1 MVSFDDTALGQSVPI
16 NVHVFRPMVE
26 FGEMADSFGF
36 NEFTRTVFVLHQRKK
51 VTVLDAS
58 LELELA
64 VVACLGF
71 VKDVPW
77 VDTTGSSSAIDS
89 PCRPIRFSLGTAVGR
104 DCFKLVGQRR
114 TFRAGCRLGASQG
127 RCRTRQ

>member
-1 MVSFDDTALGQSVPI
+1 
-16 NVHVFRPMVE
+16 MVE
-26 FGEMADSFGF
+26 FGEMAHFFGF

-51 VTVLDAS
+51 RVTVLDAS

-77 VDTTGSSSAIDS
+77 VDTTWKQLCHRFTVQAS
-89 PCRPIRFSLGTAVGR
+89 PL
-104 DCFKLVGQRR
+104 
-114 TFRAGCRLGASQG
+114 
-127 RCRTRQ
+127 